1 MHHRRVLLQ
10 AAAGYNLLKAF
21 TMPDQ
26 PQDIFQDVEPAADA
40 QSVRRAVPVTPTT
53 PVVVPAP
60 RAASVQ
66 VRRARWPLLMGGAI
80 ILLLGIAAAVVL
92 LRKSPAPTVENVN
105 SQNANVTV
113 NSSAAT
119 NEQVTPIVVSP
130 EVITNDTDRDGLTD
144 AEEQAQGT
152 KETVTD
158 TDGDGLSDADEV
170 RVYKTNPLKP
180 DSDADGNAD
189 GAEVEKGY
197 NPNGPGM
204 LLNFETERQK
214 LPK

>member
-1 MHHRRVLLQ
+1 
-10 AAAGYNLLKAF
+10 
-21 TMPDQ
+21 
-26 PQDIFQDVEPAADA
+26 
-40 QSVRRAVPVTPTT
+40 
-53 PVVVPAP
+53 
-60 RAASVQ
+60 
-66 VRRARWPLLMGGAI
+66 MGGAI